1 MVYIS
6 YMEKIN
12 VNFNILKKIKSEL
25 RLKNVVE
32 EDITN
37 TISKLYQSIKNYIEY
52 STKVSIE
59 VNKNISIEFYYESV
73 LKYNNYINQRLFN
86 VKILTN
92 VI

>member
-1 MVYIS
+1 
-6 YMEKIN
+6 MEKIN